1 KKPPVIHFNSEQR
14 EAFELDGFDSTLT
27 EYPRLPLLISSPENA
42 DSASLSYHQTDAVF
56 TFLFCKYQAGS
67 PPSAF

>member
-27 EYPRLPLLISSPENA
+27 LHQINGIP
-42 DSASLSYHQTDAVF
+42 DFSAQSLSRDVSPMYTAEQSP
-56 TFLFCKYQAGS
+56 FLFIRIRM
-67 PPSAF
+67 F